1 MVNTNDAAPVPGP
14 QPAPVAPQPQP
25 TTAPGPGLGGNDK
38 AEGMRQTLARNWW
51 MVALRGVFAI
61 IFGLIA
67 IFLPGPTLLSL
78 AIIFAAY
85 LLVDGVFGI
94 VAAVRAARADQRWG
108 WLAAEG
114 ALSIVMGIVSFL
126 FPVGA
131 VLAFVLVTAAWSLVS
146 GGMLLA
152 AAWRLAAGRWWM
164 VLSGVISILF
174 GLALA
179 IAPLIGALVLTWWL
193 GAYAIAFGIALL
205 VLSFRLRGRREPPAA
220 AA

>member
-1 MVNTNDAAPVPGP
+1 
-14 QPAPVAPQPQP
+14 
-25 TTAPGPGLGGNDK
+25 
-38 AEGMRQTLARNWW
+38 MRQTLARNWW